1 MWGDCM
7 SFQKSAINRGENL
20 NQITIGVVGSGLMG
34 VGIATQAALH
44 GYPTIVHDID
54 ATRLASVGAK
64 AEAILDELIDA
75 GVFNTDE
82 KRDVLARIE
91 TTDRLE
97 RVATAGFI
105 VETSPEELHPKN
117 RTYKAA

>member
-1 MWGDCM
+1 MNCL
-7 SFQKSAINRGENL
+7 SNRSSEIKHCGENL

-44 GYPTIVHDID
+44 GFPTIVHDID
-54 ATRLASVGAK
+54 AARLALVHSK

-82 KRDVLARIE
+82 KHHVLERIE
-91 TTDRLE
+91 TTDKLE

-105 VETSPEELHPKN
+105 VE
-117 RTYKAA
+117 